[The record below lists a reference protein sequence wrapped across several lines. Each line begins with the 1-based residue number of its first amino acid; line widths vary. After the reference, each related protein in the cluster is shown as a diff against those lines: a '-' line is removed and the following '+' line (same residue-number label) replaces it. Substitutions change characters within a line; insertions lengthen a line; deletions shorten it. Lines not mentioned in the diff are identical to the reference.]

1 MLSSNHDQI
10 ARLLLLSM
18 LRSLTLFGLHTFLRS
33 IFNIYFTHGS
43 KLANY
48 YIGWIL
54 TSVSFERVPKEC
66 VQVTKKGRRDRH
78 TRNGL
83 SATFISLSL
92 EMVVIVVLQHVWV
105 INFMMSQMYLQALV
119 SIIITKIYYGQ
130 KPTPLPQLLSDLVH
144 AHKQH
149 WRPVR

>member
-1 MLSSNHDQI
+1 M
-10 ARLLLLSM
+10 
-18 LRSLTLFGLHTFLRS
+18 
-33 IFNIYFTHGS
+33 
-43 KLANY
+43 
-48 YIGWIL
+48 
-54 TSVSFERVPKEC
+54 
-66 VQVTKKGRRDRH
+66 TKKGRRDRH
-78 TRNGL
+78 TMNGL

-144 AHKQH
+144 AHKEH
-149 WRPVR
+149 